1 MMRPLALAALL
12 AALVLPLPAGA
23 QERRLEPIDE
33 AARDASWASFKKRL
47 IAAIEKRDRKFILG
61 ILDKNVRT
69 GLEGGRGVAEFRK
82 LWEVDSDASP
92 LWQEL
97 RAVMALPAA
106 YHRPDKGRA
115 ELCVPY
121 VAVRWPQDMDAFKG
135 GALIAGDVL
144 VKSTPT
150 AGADTV
156 ATLSYNM
163 VEVADWEV
171 DDRDEAS
178 KQKWVRIW
186 LKSGIGF
193 VPEEQIRS
201 PVEHTACFVRGEKSW
216 RMVGFGPAGG
226 K

>member
-1 MMRPLALAALL
+1 MRILALAALL
-12 AALVLPLPAGA
+12 AAILHPWPLAA
-23 QERRLEPIDE
+23 QERRLEPLDE
-33 AARDASWASFKKRL
+33 AAKDASWNGFKKRL
-47 IAAIEKRDRKFILG
+47 LAAIDKRDRKFILG
-61 ILDKNVRT
+61 MLDKNVRS

-82 LWEVDSDASP
+82 QWELDSEASP

-97 RAVMALPAA
+97 RAVVALPAA
-106 YHRPDKGRA
+106 YHRPDKGRT

-135 GALIAGDVL
+135 GAIIANDVL

-171 DDRDEAS
+171 EDRDASS

-201 PVEHTACFVRGEKSW
+201 PVEHTACFVKGEAAW
-216 RMVGFGPAGG
+216 RLVGFGPGGG